1 MLDKKYRAEDA
12 SLKKFIV
19 GRFLDF
25 KMVDSKSVMSQ
36 VQELQLLLHEIHA
49 EGMSLSES
57 FQVAAMIEKLP
68 PLWKDFKNY
77 LKHKRKE
84 MGLEDLIV
92 RLRIEEDNK
101 STEAK
106 ASKMAARVNIVEAS
120 FKGKKRKFE
129 KQPQQGQQPP
139 NKKKFKGTCYNCGKP
154 NHMAKDCRKPK
165 KGNHQSNIVQES
177 FLEANLVENPNEWWV
192 DTGATRNICSN
203 KGMFSTYTTSTE
215 RKLYMGNSAT
225 SEVVGT
231 GNVVLKMTSGLEVT
245 LVDALHVLDIR
256 NNLVSG
262 SLLVKHGF
270 RLVFEFNKIV
280 LTKNGHFIG
289 QRYLDENLFKLNV
302 MAIRQNVVEKRKE
315 NGSSKRKFETEHAVQ
330 VPTHEPTLNENATPL
345 ESSSK
350 EQEPRKSKR
359 ARISK
364 SFGPD
369 FHTFMLENESKDIQ
383 DAMASPE
390 APYWKE
396 AINSE
401 MDSNLQNHT
410 WELVDLPTALHN
422 LEIHQMDV
430 KTAFFNGELEEEINI
445 EQPEGFI
452 AKGQERK
459 FHYVETVLK
468 KFNAYD
474 STPVKTPLD
483 VNVHLAK
490 NRGEPVSQL
499 EYSRIIGSLMY
510 ITNCTRSGIA
520 CAVNKLSRFTSN
532 PSDAH
537 WKALTRDSKSTSG
550 YVFSIGGGAV
560 FWRSSKQTYIARSTM
575 ESEFIA
581 LDKAAEEAEW
591 LRNFLEDIPCWTN
604 PLPAILIH
612 CDSHSA
618 IARAQNICK
627 NGVSRIPFYKDITYV
642 RVRTGRLDETRMK
655 PRCVPWPKRTQ
666 PIKQNGNGR
675 KVILWVHLSGLT

>member
-12 SLKKFIV
+12 GLKKFIV

-25 KMVDSKSVMSQ
+25 KMVDSKSMMSQ
-36 VQELQLLLHEIHA
+36 VQELQLILHEIHA

-106 ASKMAARVNIVEAS
+106 ASKMAARVNIVESS
-120 FKGKKRKFE
+120 FQGKKRKFE

-165 KGNHQSNIVQES
+165 KGNPQANVVQERS
-177 FLEANLVENPNEWWV
+177 VPFDFSQLDLSAVILEANLVENSNEWWV
-192 DTGATRNICSN
+192 DTGATRHICSN
-203 KGMFSTYTTSTE
+203 KGMFSTYTPSTG

-245 LVDALHVLDIR
+245 LVDALHVPDIR
-256 NNLVSG
+256 KNLVSG

-270 RLVFEFNKIV
+270 RLVFESNKVV

-289 QRYLDENLFKLNV
+289 KGYLDENLFKLNV
-302 MAIRQNVVEKRKE
+302 MAIRQNVVESTR
-315 NGSSKRKFETEHAVQ
+315 
-330 VPTHEPTLNENATPL
+330 
-345 ESSSK
+345 ESYVIVCLYVDDMLIMGNN
-350 EQEPRKSKR
+350 QELIKGIKIFR
-359 ARISK
+359 
-364 SFGPD
+364 
-369 FHTFMLENESKDIQ
+369 T
-383 DAMASPE
+383 PE
-390 APYWKE
+390 A
-396 AINSE
+396 IVLSQ
-401 MDSNLQNHT
+401 S
-410 WELVDLPTALHN
+410 
-422 LEIHQMDV
+422 
-430 KTAFFNGELEEEINI
+430 
-445 EQPEGFI
+445 
-452 AKGQERK
+452 
-459 FHYVETVLK
+459 HYVETVLK

-510 ITNCTRSGIA
+510 ITNCTRPDIA

-537 WKALTRDSKSTSG
+537 WKALTRVLRYLKHTSEYGLNYTSG

-560 FWRSSKQTYIARSTM
+560 SWRSSKQTCIARSTM

-591 LRNFLEDIPCWTN
+591 LRNFLEDIPCWTS
-604 PLPAILIH
+604 PVPAIMIH
-612 CDSHSA
+612 CDSQSA
-618 IARAQNICK
+618 IARAQNSMYNGKFRHIRRRHNTVRQLIS
-627 NGVSRIPFYKDITYV
+627 NGVISVDYIKSKDN
-642 RVRTGRLDETRMK
+642 LAD
-655 PRCVPWPKRTQ
+655 P
-666 PIKQNGNGR
+666 
-675 KVILWVHLSGLT
+675 LTKALNIDQM

>member
-1 MLDKKYRAEDA
+1 MTSSSTTHHPTIAQGEKPEKFSGADFKRCQQKMLFYLTTLSLSRFLKEDPPTVAENETNTNMRAALDAWNQSDFLCKNYILNGLDNALYNVYCQVKTAKELWDMLDKKYRAEDA
-12 SLKKFIV
+12 GLKKFIV

-36 VQELQLLLHEIHA
+36 VQELQLILHEIHA

-57 FQVAAMIEKLP
+57 FQVAALIEKLS

-106 ASKMAARVNIVEAS
+106 ASKMAARVNIVESS
-120 FKGKKRKFE
+120 FQGKKRKFE

-165 KGNHQSNIVQES
+165 KGNPQANVVQERS
-177 FLEANLVENPNEWWV
+177 VPFDFSQLDLSAVILEANLVENSNEWWV
-192 DTGATRNICSN
+192 DTGATRHICSN
-203 KGMFSTYTTSTE
+203 KGMFSTYTPSTG

-245 LVDALHVLDIR
+245 LVDALHVPDIR
-256 NNLVSG
+256 KNLVSG

-270 RLVFEFNKIV
+270 RLVFESNKVV
-280 LTKNGHFIG
+280 LTKSGHFIG
-289 QRYLDENLFKLNV
+289 KGYLDENLFKLNV
-302 MAIRQNVVEKRKE
+302 MAIRQNVVE
-315 NGSSKRKFETEHAVQ
+315 
-330 VPTHEPTLNENATPL
+330 
-345 ESSSK
+345 
-350 EQEPRKSKR
+350 
-359 ARISK
+359 RIK
-364 SFGPD
+364 IFR
-369 FHTFMLENESKDIQ
+369 T
-383 DAMASPE
+383 PE
-390 APYWKE
+390 A
-396 AINSE
+396 IVLSQ
-401 MDSNLQNHT
+401 S
-410 WELVDLPTALHN
+410 
-422 LEIHQMDV
+422 
-430 KTAFFNGELEEEINI
+430 
-445 EQPEGFI
+445 
-452 AKGQERK
+452 
-459 FHYVETVLK
+459 HYVETVLK

-499 EYSRIIGSLMY
+499 EYTRIIGSLMY
-510 ITNCTRSGIA
+510 ITNCTRPDIA
-520 CAVNKLSRFTSN
+520 CAVNKLSRFTILEEYCDAN
-532 PSDAH
+532 WISD
-537 WKALTRDSKSTSG
+537 TNDSISTSG

-560 FWRSSKQTYIARSTM
+560 SWRSTKQTCIARSIM

-581 LDKAAEEAEW
+581 LDKAPEEAEW
-591 LRNFLEDIPCWTN
+591 LRNFLEDIPCWTS
-604 PLPAILIH
+604 PVPAIMIH
-612 CDSHSA
+612 CDSQSA
-618 IARAQNICK
+618 IARAQNSMYNGKSRHIRRRHNTVRQLIS
-627 NGVSRIPFYKDITYV
+627 NGVISVDYIKSKNNLVDPLTKALNRDQMYCLSR
-642 RVRTGRLDETRMK
+642 GM
-655 PRCVPWPKRTQ
+655 
-666 PIKQNGNGR
+666 
-675 KVILWVHLSGLT
+675 GLTPTK